1 MNEAIRIGMYKK
13 NARSDYV
20 MYALFQPF
28 AFNLLAYKNKKASSQ
43 SFSPSKRIQKLLF
56 LEQETLTKTSPLLYQ
71 TIKERYGFLKLQSNT
86 LLGSQTYFS
95 RQKVPPNYKGRVKRC
110 PLDLDSIA
118 SIEFLELS
126 YVLVLKCYTTGPS
139 FQNKFKNRL
148 KQSDRTKQ
156 NFVKS
161 NTYNQRDRFLFLFLV
176 PS

>member
-1 MNEAIRIGMYKK
+1 MRQFEQGCTKKCKK
-13 NARSDYV
+13 NV
-20 MYALFQPF
+20 LYALFQPF
-28 AFNLLAYKNKKASSQ
+28 AFNLLAYKNKKF
-43 SFSPSKRIQKLLF
+43 FSKQNDSKIAGFF

-161 NTYNQRDRFLFLFLV
+161 NTYNQRDRFLFLV

>member
-1 MNEAIRIGMYKK
+1 MRQFEQGCTKS
-13 NARSDYV
+13 ARSDYV
-20 MYALFQPF
+20 MYAFFQPF
-28 AFNLLAYKNKKASSQ
+28 AFNLLAYKNKKF
-43 SFSPSKRIQKLLF
+43 FSKQNDSKIAGFF

-126 YVLVLKCYTTGPS
+126 YVLVLKCYTTRPS
-139 FQNKFKNRL
+139 FQNKFENRL
-148 KQSDRTKQ
+148 TQSDGTKQ

-161 NTYNQRDRFLFLFLV
+161 NTYNQRDRFLFLV
-176 PS
+176 QS

>member
-1 MNEAIRIGMYKK
+1 MFY
-13 NARSDYV
+13 
-20 MYALFQPF
+20 
-28 AFNLLAYKNKKASSQ
+28 SSQ
-43 SFSPSKRIQKLLF
+43 NKNNLSTYVVILRVNTYTHSGNTQVRMYISRY
-56 LEQETLTKTSPLLYQ
+56 LY
-71 TIKERYGFLKLQSNT
+71 KVDVVFLKLQSKHMR
-86 LLGSQTYFS
+86 SQTYFS

-161 NTYNQRDRFLFLFLV
+161 ITYNQRDRFLFLFLV
-176 PS
+176 QS

>member
-1 MNEAIRIGMYKK
+1 MRQFEQGCTKK